1 LARFSRIQNPPF
13 FGDYEKYRPWLR
25 LDFGHRCAY
34 CERTEAYLRGEEMF
48 EIDHFK
54 PRRFTELVANYE
66 NLYYSC
72 QKCNRYK
79 SNTWPSDEEFS
90 EGFRFSDPCAEDM
103 YLAHFREA
111 ADGELEALTNCGK
124 FTGDHIRLYRPTLVK
139 WRQEKRIA
147 SEEIAKLETA
157 LAQLKDLADG
167 ETDFPRRELALQRV
181 AVLERRIQRD
191 REQFLS

>member
-1 LARFSRIQNPPF
+1 LAQFPRIQNPPL
-13 FGDYEKYRPWLR
+13 FGNYEKYRPWLR
-25 LDFGHRCAY
+25 VDFRYRCAY

-54 PRRFTELVANYE
+54 PRRFKELVANYE

-72 QKCNRYK
+72 QKCNRDK

-90 EGFRFSDPCAEDM
+90 GGFRFSDPCTEDM
-103 YLAHFREA
+103 YLSHFREA
-111 ADGELEALTNCGK
+111 ANGELEALTNCGQ
-124 FTGDHIRLYRPTLVK
+124 FTCDHIRLYRPTLVK

-167 ETDFPRRELALQRV
+167 ETDFSRRDLVLQGV
-181 AVLERRIQRD
+181 ADLERRIQLD
-191 REQFLS
+191 REQFLL